1 MIDGPQSS
9 NVQMSVA
16 HAMHCV
22 LARLGLGGGHAV
34 QPVLPT
40 LQLWPLMPPTTAA
53 SGPTVNVRIVSLP
66 RLSFLI
72 FFIAVPPC
80 GPSRRAA
87 RRVPAAEPIARARGA
102 IAGASWAAMCSNLP
116 AIVRWQRSRIAT
128 ACPPWSARG
137 PLGWYRCGTA
147 ETAPAAP
154 RQAQPCPIAALQVL
168 V

>member
-80 GPSRRAA
+80 GPSRRAG
-87 RRVPAAEPIARARGA
+87 RRVPSPPSSPPGARRGA
-102 IAGASWAAMCSNLP
+102 D
-116 AIVRWQRSRIAT
+116 R
-128 ACPPWSARG
+128 
-137 PLGWYRCGTA
+137 
-147 ETAPAAP
+147 AAP
-154 RQAQPCPIAALQVL
+154 RRDRRRVVGRDVLEPARDCALATVAHRDRL
-168 V
+168 Y

>member
-53 SGPTVNVRIVSLP
+53 SGPPVNVRIVSLP
-66 RLSFLI
+66 RLSFFLS
-72 FFIAVPPC
+72 FSAFPPG
-80 GPSRRAA
+80 GPPPRPAA
-87 RRVPAAEPIARARGA
+87 RVPAAEPIAQARGA

-116 AIVRWQRSRIAT
+116 
-128 ACPPWSARG
+128 
-137 PLGWYRCGTA
+137 
-147 ETAPAAP
+147 
-154 RQAQPCPIAALQVL
+154 
-168 V
+168 